1 MATSRM
7 KADDRR
13 REVLRAA
20 MHEFGRAGFTAVSTA
35 AIAERAGVS
44 QPYVFR
50 LFGTKKDLYIASVEE
65 RTREIIERF
74 RAAAAGSG
82 EAPALEAMASAY
94 TALLEEDPD
103 ALRCQLLA
111 WASTSDPEIGVVA
124 RASYLAVWR
133 EVLALSGAEPDAVRD
148 FMAQGMLL
156 TVLAALDIPEV
167 YASPDLSEVPV
178 PDRQD

>member
-1 MATSRM
+1 M

-13 REVLRAA
+13 RLVLKAA
-20 MHEFGRAGFTAVSTA
+20 MHEFGRAGFDTVSTA

-50 LFGTKKDLYIASVEE
+50 LFGTKKDLYVASVEE
-65 RTREIIERF
+65 RTREIVELF
-74 RAAAAGSG
+74 RAAAAS
-82 EAPALEAMASAY
+82 APDAPLDAMAAAY
-94 TALLEEDPD
+94 TALLEEDPY
-103 ALRCQLLA
+103 ALRCQLHA
-111 WASTSDPEIGVVA
+111 WASSFDPQIGAAA

-133 EVLALSGAEPDAVRD
+133 EVLALGEVEPGAVRD

-167 YASPDLSEVPV
+167 YASPDLSQTAL
-178 PDRQD
+178 PDPQD